1 MNIIDQSEVTTA
13 TKNNQFDGWQ
23 SFCSL
28 LKIVLVRGELMFTI
42 LECLLFVLIRAVAS
56 NA

>member
-13 TKNNQFDGWQ
+13 TKNQSDGRQ
-23 SFCSL
+23 SFCGL
-28 LKIVLVRGELMFTI
+28 LKIVLVRGELMFAI